1 MRHAMVRGV
10 LVAAMMI
17 GSTMWAFP
25 ASAGGGCHGG
35 ATQGQGDTVAMSK
48 ACFTP
53 SMLRVNPGTEV
64 TFVNKDPVVH
74 NVSATGWGYF
84 EDMAEG
90 EAFTATFDE
99 PGVYPYACTYHAGM
113 TGAIVVGD
121 GTGAGSGELVTVA
134 PLTGGAASSNDETE
148 ASEATGSVATPAEGT
163 SAVPWALGG
172 GGGFLLGAASALLL
186 RRRRTVAD

>member
-1 MRHAMVRGV
+1 MRHVMVRGG
-10 LVAAMMI
+10 LVAAMVV

-35 ATQGQGDTVAMSK
+35 ATQGEGDTVAMSK

-53 SMLRVNPGTEV
+53 SVLRVNPGTEV

-74 NVSATGWGYF
+74 NISATGWGYF

-134 PLTGGAASSNDETE
+134 PLTGAAASSNDETE
-148 ASEATGSVATPAEGT
+148 ASEASSADGT
-163 SAVPWALGG
+163 STVGWAVGG
-172 GGGFLLGAASALLL
+172 AGGFILGAASALLL

>member
-10 LVAAMMI
+10 LVAAMVI

-35 ATQGQGDTVAMSK
+35 ATQGEGDKVAMSK

-53 SMLRVNPGTEV
+53 SVLRVNPGTEV

-84 EDMAEG
+84 EDMTEG
-90 EAFTATFDE
+90 QAFTATFDE

-121 GTGAGSGELVTVA
+121 GTGAGSGELVTVEPLVGAEVA
-134 PLTGGAASSNDETE
+134 PSE
-148 ASEATGSVATPAEGT
+148 ASEATASVPTAAEGT
-163 SAVPWALGG
+163 SAVAWAVGG
-172 GGGFLLGAASALLL
+172 AGGFILGAASALLL

>member
-1 MRHAMVRGV
+1 MRHGV
-10 LVAAMMI
+10 LRGGMVAAVVV
-17 GSTMWAFP
+17 GSTMWALP

-35 ATQGQGDTVAMSK
+35 ATQGEGDTVTMSK

-53 SMLRVNPGTEV
+53 SVLRANPGAEV
-64 TFVNKDPVVH
+64 TFVNRDPVVH

-121 GTGAGSGELVTVA
+121 GTGAGSGELVTVE
-134 PLTGGAASSNDETE
+134 PLTGAAASSNDEAE
-148 ASEATGSVATPAEGT
+148 ASEAGAPAASADGT
-163 SAVPWALGG
+163 STVGWAVGG
-172 GGGFLLGAASALLL
+172 AGGFLLGAASALLL

>member
-1 MRHAMVRGV
+1 MRHAMIRGG
-10 LVAAMMI
+10 LVAAMVI

-35 ATQGQGDTVAMSK
+35 ATQGEGDTVAMSK

-53 SMLRVNPGTEV
+53 SVLRVDPGTEV

-74 NVSATGWGYF
+74 NVSATGWGYL
-84 EDMAEG
+84 EDMNEG
-90 EAFTATFDE
+90 QAFTATFDE

-121 GTGAGSGELVTVA
+121 GTGAGSGDLVTVE
-134 PLTGGAASSNDETE
+134 PLTGVAASSSEV
-148 ASEATGSVATPAEGT
+148 SEAVPTAAEGT
-163 SAVPWALGG
+163 SSGWAVGG
-172 GGGFLLGAASALLL
+172 AGGFILGAASALLL
-186 RRRRTVAD
+186 RRRRTGSD

>member
-1 MRHAMVRGV
+1 MHHGV
-10 LVAAMMI
+10 LRGGMVAAVVV
-17 GSTMWAFP
+17 GSTIWALP

-35 ATQGQGDTVAMSK
+35 ATQGEGDTVTMSK

-53 SMLRVNPGTEV
+53 SVLRANPGAEV
-64 TFVNKDPVVH
+64 TFVNRDPVVH

-121 GTGAGSGELVTVA
+121 GTGAGSGGLVTVEPLMGAEVA
-134 PLTGGAASSNDETE
+134 PSE
-148 ASEATGSVATPAEGT
+148 ASEATASVPTEAEGT
-163 SAVPWALGG
+163 SAVAWAVGG
-172 GGGFLLGAASALLL
+172 AGGFILGAASALLL

>member
-10 LVAAMMI
+10 LVAAMVI

-35 ATQGQGDTVAMSK
+35 ATQGEGDEVAMSK

-53 SMLRVNPGTEV
+53 SVLRVNPGTEV

-74 NVSATGWGYF
+74 NVSATGWGYL

-121 GTGAGSGELVTVA
+121 GTGAGSGELVTVE
-134 PLTGGAASSNDETE
+134 PLTGVAASSSE
-148 ASEATGSVATPAEGT
+148 ASEATAPVAAPAEGT
-163 SAVPWALGG
+163 SAVAWAVGAV
-172 GGGFLLGAASALLL
+172 GFILGAASALLL